1 MKLRKKKFFLLIDH
15 DFGKFFSAVET
26 PDLSSNKRSITQ
38 FYADRA
44 AAAAAA
50 LLQHN
55 LASK

>member
-1 MKLRKKKFFLLIDH
+1 MKKNFFLLIDH
-15 DFGKFFSAVET
+15 DFGKNFSAFET
-26 PDLSSNKRSITQ
+26 HDLSSNKRSITQ

-50 LLQHN
+50 FLQHN

>member
-1 MKLRKKKFFLLIDH
+1 MKKNFFLLIDH